1 MPERPRALAQAVAVR
16 VWLALVIGLLVTKV
30 PTVKRPARPGAGSHP
45 VLDPVSP
52 P

>member
-1 MPERPRALAQAVAVR
+1 MPLVGPLAQAQAQAVA

-30 PTVKRPARPGAGSHP
+30 PTEKRPARPGAGSHP
-45 VLDPVSP
+45 VSP